1 MTADGGSGI
10 EIRPARDGDRAALW
24 RMLEPVFRAGDT
36 YTVDPGITED
46 DALAFWRAPEKAV
59 FVAEDEGEIVG
70 TYYIKPNQGGGGAHV
85 CNCGYVT
92 DPAATGR
99 GVARAML
106 AHSLD
111 EARAR
116 GYRAMQYNFVVATNT
131 RAIATWQRAG
141 FEIVGRLPGAFR
153 HPRDG
158 FVDALVMH
166 RSLV

>member
-36 YTVDPGITED
+36 YTVDPGITKD

-166 RSLV
+166 RALV

>member
-36 YTVDPGITED
+36 YTVDPGITKD